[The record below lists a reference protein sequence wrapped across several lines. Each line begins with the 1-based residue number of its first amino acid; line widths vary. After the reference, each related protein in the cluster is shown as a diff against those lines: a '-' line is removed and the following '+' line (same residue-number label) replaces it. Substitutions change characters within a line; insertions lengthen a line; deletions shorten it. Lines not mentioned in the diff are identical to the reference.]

1 MLFFYN
7 GLERDGRKTPG
18 NDMENSAD
26 RFCQICGRKA
36 TETDLLRASMLRP
49 VVVEVIRKSFSAWSD
64 EGFICLDDMKRF
76 RTEYVSSLIA
86 AEKGELSELE
96 REVVDSLAK
105 HEIISSHVDE
115 EFDSMLTFG
124 QRLSDLIARFGGS
137 WSFIIIFF
145 CIMVMW
151 MAVNSYLMSAK
162 PFDPFPYILLNLV
175 LSCLAAIQAPI
186 IMMSQNR
193 VEAKDR
199 LRAAH
204 DYQVNLKAEL
214 EIRQLHQKLD
224 HLLSRQWERLV
235 EIQEVQLELL
245 NEMHSQQ
252 KGQKNEHGQQQ

>member
-1 MLFFYN
+1 
-7 GLERDGRKTPG
+7 
-18 NDMENSAD
+18 
-26 RFCQICGRKA
+26 
-36 TETDLLRASMLRP
+36 MLRP
-49 VVVEVIRKSFSAWSD
+49 MVVDVIKKSFSDWSS
-64 EGFICLDDMKRF
+64 EGFICTEDMNRF
-76 RTEYVSSLIA
+76 RTEYVFSLIE

-96 REVVDSLAK
+96 REVVESLAT
-105 HEIISSHVDE
+105 HEILSSHVDQE
-115 EFDSMLTFG
+115 YESNLTLG
-124 QRLSDLIARFGGS
+124 QRLSDMIARFGGS

-145 CIMVMW
+145 CIMVIW
-151 MAVNSYLMSAK
+151 MTVNSYMLLSR
-162 PFDPFPYILLNLV
+162 PFDPYPYILLNLV

-199 LRAAH
+199 LRSAH

-235 EIQEVQLELL
+235 EIQEIQLELL

-252 KGQKNEHGQQQ
+252 KLQNSVRPHQQ